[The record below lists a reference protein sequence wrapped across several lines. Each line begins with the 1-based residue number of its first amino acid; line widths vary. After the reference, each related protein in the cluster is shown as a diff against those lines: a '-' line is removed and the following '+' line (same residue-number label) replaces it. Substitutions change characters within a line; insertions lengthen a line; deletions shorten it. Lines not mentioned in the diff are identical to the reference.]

1 MDITFGIDEIRIPGK
16 HKEIYVHEIAARNL
30 FFTCD
35 GERYSISDV
44 AHMSGITTQR
54 IKGAIEG
61 ARALRGLNSKIF
73 EQCRSIA
80 DLVRDLDDPVSKD
93 IRTIL
98 ANRKVRG

>member
-61 ARALRGLNSKIF
+61 FKACRGQDSRAINQNKAVA
-73 EQCRSIA
+73 EH
-80 DLVRDLDDPVSKD
+80 VRYLYDQTAQDVK
-93 IRTIL
+93 RIL